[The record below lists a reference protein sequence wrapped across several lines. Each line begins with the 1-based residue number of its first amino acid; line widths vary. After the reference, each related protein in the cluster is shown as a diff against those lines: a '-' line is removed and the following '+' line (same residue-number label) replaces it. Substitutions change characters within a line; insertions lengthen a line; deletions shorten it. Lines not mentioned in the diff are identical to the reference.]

1 MHPARPRCPP
11 KRIPGPYQKFAA
23 ADGCEKRRQT
33 IPRPPQEAAAAAER
47 ETMAAMASLRR
58 FLSPA
63 FYQASAADFGA
74 MVRTK
79 YIQGNVLAQP
89 ITGFMVTIG
98 AVGYFI
104 EYSVL
109 GRYHVAHKKEKTAA
123 ALKEY
128 DAKHAHH

>member
-1 MHPARPRCPP
+1 MR
-11 KRIPGPYQKFAA
+11 
-23 ADGCEKRRQT
+23 EQT
-33 IPRPPQEAAAAAER
+33 IPERTSADAAIPRRKPPPPR
-47 ETMAAMASLRR
+47 RNKMAAMASLRR

-63 FYQASAADFGA
+63 FYQASAAEFGA

-79 YIQGNVLAQP
+79 YIQGNILAQP

-104 EYSVL
+104 EYAVL